1 MKSALLLLL
10 AAAIAAPLAQEERP
24 VPGDSTRIT
33 IPGCADGRTFVIAER
48 EGHEPTSGELRPG
61 RRFRLSGP
69 GEVLNEIRIR
79 EGRMIEVT
87 GLVRKTELAAPGGQ
101 AVGGGRVR
109 IGGSSLPRSPL
120 GGGIGGGNVTSSPAP
135 GVALDAVLD
144 VEGWVGLPESC
155 PAR

>member
-1 MKSALLLLL
+1 MRHALPLLLLV
-10 AAAIAAPLAQEERP
+10 AVAAPLAQEERP
-24 VPGDSTRIT
+24 VPDDSTRIT
-33 IPGCADGRTFVIAER
+33 IPGCASGRTFVIAER
-48 EGHEPTSGELRPG
+48 EGHEPASAELRPG

-69 GEVLNEIRIR
+69 GETLNEIRIR

-87 GLVRKTELAAPGGQ
+87 GLVRKADLGGPGGRT
-101 AVGGGRVR
+101 VGAGRVR
-109 IGGSSLPRSPL
+109 IGGGVAPRAPL
-120 GGGIGGGNVTSSPAP
+120 GGGSLSSSPQQ